1 MREVILEC
9 PVCWSNTNRLLQV
22 PSPDTW
28 GRKKMNR
35 TTTFIIRLLLSAVFA
50 VILSRVFFTSL
61 SAIKVIGLGAA
72 LLCLAY
78 VFEYARKKDKKG
90 E

>member
-1 MREVILEC
+1 
-9 PVCWSNTNRLLQV
+9 
-22 PSPDTW
+22 
-28 GRKKMNR
+28 MNR